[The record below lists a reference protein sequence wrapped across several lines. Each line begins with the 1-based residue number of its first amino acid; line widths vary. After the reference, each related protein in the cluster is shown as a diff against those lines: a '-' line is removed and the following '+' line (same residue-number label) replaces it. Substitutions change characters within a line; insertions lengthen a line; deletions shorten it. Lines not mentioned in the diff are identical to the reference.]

1 MTTPMIKMKAALL
14 MVTHLLARY
23 RNVDRRV
30 SVLCADSRPLAP
42 RSLTRA
48 APAARTQFAKWN
60 VWCRRRAPIRGRSH
74 PIRFA
79 NGTWLAAH
87 SATWLAR
94 ALLTVAHLLAWYR
107 NVDRRVSVL
116 CADSRPLAPHSLKRA
131 GPGSLLT
138 VAALFAFAIAGSAG
152 AEVSELRI
160 TKQPSI
166 IYLPLVVMEQNKL
179 VEKQAQAAGLPE
191 LKVSWITFNS
201 GGASTDALLSGS
213 VDLVTSGVSNL
224 LLLWERTKGQVNGV
238 TSVGGLPMLL
248 VTRDPA
254 VKTLKDFTDK
264 DKIAVPTIK
273 VSSQAMVLKM
283 AMEKMYGEA
292 ARDKL
297 DSVTIQ
303 LGHPDAMIAVIN
315 GSSEVNSH
323 FSAPPYQYSELKAP
337 GVHLVL
343 DSSDV
348 FGGPASNAVVFGT
361 RKFYDANPKTIAAF
375 ISALEEADRLIARDP
390 AVAAKIYL
398 DATKE
403 KYSVDEIVSMIKAP
417 NVVYSTT
424 PNATMVFASFMFKTG
439 LIKTKPASWKEF
451 FFPAAHGFPGT

>member
-1 MTTPMIKMKAALL
+1 MTTPMIKTNAGLGLL
-14 MVTHLLARY
+14 PTVAHLLARY
-23 RNVDRRV
+23 RNVERRV
-30 SVLCADSRPLAP
+30 SVL
-42 RSLTRA
+42 
-48 APAARTQFAKWN
+48 
-60 VWCRRRAPIRGRSH
+60 G
-74 PIRFA
+74 
-79 NGTWLAAH
+79 
-87 SATWLAR
+87 
-94 ALLTVAHLLAWYR
+94 
-107 NVDRRVSVL
+107 
-116 CADSRPLAPHSLKRA
+116 ADSRPLAPHSLKRA
-131 GPGSLLT
+131 GPSSLLT
-138 VAALFAFAIAGSAG
+138 AAALFALAIAGSAS

-191 LKVSWITFNS
+191 MKVSWITFNS
-201 GGASTDALLSGS
+201 GGASTDALLAGS

-292 ARDKL
+292 SRDKL

-375 ISALEEADRLIARDP
+375 IAALEEADRLIARDP
-390 AVAAKIYL
+390 ALAAKIYL

-403 KYSVDEIVSMIKAP
+403 KYSVEEIVAMIKAP

-424 PNATMVFASFMFKTG
+424 PNATMVFANFMFKTG

>member
-1 MTTPMIKMKAALL
+1 MQRWLRSVIGAGLAL
-14 MVTHLLARY
+14 AI
-23 RNVDRRV
+23 
-30 SVLCADSRPLAP
+30 
-42 RSLTRA
+42 A
-48 APAARTQFAKWN
+48 APAA
-60 VWCRRRAPIRGRSH
+60 
-74 PIRFA
+74 
-79 NGTWLAAH
+79 
-87 SATWLAR
+87 
-94 ALLTVAHLLAWYR
+94 
-107 NVDRRVSVL
+107 
-116 CADSRPLAPHSLKRA
+116 
-131 GPGSLLT
+131 
-138 VAALFAFAIAGSAG
+138 

-166 IYLPLVVMEQNKL
+166 IYLPLVVMEQDKL
-179 VEKQAQAAGLPE
+179 LEKHAKAAGLGD
-191 LKVSWITFNS
+191 LKVLWITFNS

-224 LLLWERTKGQVNGV
+224 LLLWERTKGEVNGL

-254 VKTLKDFTDK
+254 VKTLKDFTEK

-297 DSVTIQ
+297 DAMTVQ
-303 LGHPDAMIAVIN
+303 LGHPDAMIAVVG

-323 FSAPPYQYSELKAP
+323 FSAPPYQFTELKAP

-375 ISALEEADRLIARDP
+375 IAGLEEANRLIARDP
-390 AVAAKIYL
+390 AAAAKIYL
-398 DATKE
+398 DATHE
-403 KYSVDEIVSMIKAP
+403 KYSVDEVVAMIKAP

-424 PNATMVFASFMFKTG
+424 PNATMVFANFMFKTG
-439 LIKTKPASWKEF
+439 LIKTRPATWKEF
-451 FFPAAHGFPGT
+451 FFPVVHNLPGT

>member
-1 MTTPMIKMKAALL
+1 MGPWLGSVIGVGLAL
-14 MVTHLLARY
+14 AI
-23 RNVDRRV
+23 
-30 SVLCADSRPLAP
+30 
-42 RSLTRA
+42 A
-48 APAARTQFAKWN
+48 APAT
-60 VWCRRRAPIRGRSH
+60 
-74 PIRFA
+74 
-79 NGTWLAAH
+79 
-87 SATWLAR
+87 
-94 ALLTVAHLLAWYR
+94 
-107 NVDRRVSVL
+107 
-116 CADSRPLAPHSLKRA
+116 
-131 GPGSLLT
+131 
-138 VAALFAFAIAGSAG
+138 

-179 VEKQAQAAGLPE
+179 LEKHAKAAGLGD

-224 LLLWERTKGQVNGV
+224 LLLWERTKGEVNGV

-254 VKTLKDFTDK
+254 VKTLKDFTEK

-297 DSVTIQ
+297 DAMTVQ
-303 LGHPDAMIAVIN
+303 LGHPDAMIAVVG

-323 FSAPPYQYSELKAP
+323 FSAPPYQFTELKAP

-375 ISALEEADRLIARDP
+375 IAGLEEANRLIASDP

-398 DATKE
+398 DATHE
-403 KYSVDEIVSMIKAP
+403 KYSVDEVVAMIKAP

-424 PNATMVFASFMFKTG
+424 PNATMVLANFMFKTG
-439 LIKTKPASWKEF
+439 LIKTRPATWKEF
-451 FFPAAHGFPGT
+451 FFPVVHNLAGT

>member
-1 MTTPMIKMKAALL
+1 MTPSTIRMSAGKALGFD
-14 MVTHLLARY
+14 HFLAR
-23 RNVDRRV
+23 
-30 SVLCADSRPLAP
+30 CGK
-42 RSLTRA
+42 T
-48 APAARTQFAKWN
+48 
-60 VWCRRRAPIRGRSH
+60 G
-74 PIRFA
+74 
-79 NGTWLAAH
+79 
-87 SATWLAR
+87 
-94 ALLTVAHLLAWYR
+94 LLTVAGIFALIGT
-107 NVDRRVSVL
+107 S
-116 CADSRPLAPHSLKRA
+116 
-131 GPGSLLT
+131 
-138 VAALFAFAIAGSAG
+138 AAR

-179 VEKQAQAAGLPE
+179 VEKHAKAAGLPE
-191 LKVSWITFNS
+191 LKATWVSFNS
-201 GGASTDALLSGS
+201 GGASTDALLAGS
-213 VDLVTSGVSNL
+213 VDLVTSGVSNM
-224 LLLWERTKGQVNGV
+224 LLLWERTKGEVNGV

-273 VSSQAMVLKM
+273 ISSQAMVLKM
-283 AMEKMYGEA
+283 AMEKMYGDA
-292 ARDKL
+292 SRDKL
-297 DSVTIQ
+297 DPVTVQ
-303 LGHPDAMIAVIN
+303 LGHPDAMIAVVN

-361 RKFYDANPKTIAAF
+361 RKFYDANPKTIAVFMA
-375 ISALEEADRLIARDP
+375 ALEEANQLIARDP
-390 AVAAKIYL
+390 AAAAKIYL
-398 DATKE
+398 DATRE
-403 KYSVDEIVSMIKAP
+403 KYSVEEIVSMIKAP

-424 PNATMVFASFMFKTG
+424 PNATMVFANFMFKTG

-451 FFPAAHGFPGT
+451 FFPVAHAFPGT

>member
-1 MTTPMIKMKAALL
+1 MRPWLGSVIGVGLAL
-14 MVTHLLARY
+14 AI
-23 RNVDRRV
+23 
-30 SVLCADSRPLAP
+30 
-42 RSLTRA
+42 A
-48 APAARTQFAKWN
+48 APAT
-60 VWCRRRAPIRGRSH
+60 
-74 PIRFA
+74 
-79 NGTWLAAH
+79 
-87 SATWLAR
+87 
-94 ALLTVAHLLAWYR
+94 
-107 NVDRRVSVL
+107 
-116 CADSRPLAPHSLKRA
+116 
-131 GPGSLLT
+131 
-138 VAALFAFAIAGSAG
+138 

-166 IYLPLVVMEQNKL
+166 IYLPLVIMEQDKL
-179 VEKQAQAAGLPE
+179 LEKHAKAAGLGD

-292 ARDKL
+292 ARDTL
-297 DSVTIQ
+297 DAMTVQ
-303 LGHPDAMIAVIN
+303 LGHPDAMIAVVG

-323 FSAPPYQYSELKAP
+323 FSAPPYQFTELKAP

-375 ISALEEADRLIARDP
+375 IAGLEEANRLIARDP

-398 DATKE
+398 DATHE
-403 KYSVDEIVSMIKAP
+403 KYSVDEVVAMIKAP

-424 PNATMVFASFMFKTG
+424 PNATMVFANFMFKTG
-439 LIKTKPASWKEF
+439 LIKTRPATWKEF
-451 FFPAAHGFPGT
+451 FFPVVHNLPGT

>member
-1 MTTPMIKMKAALL
+1 MQRWLRSVIGVGLAL
-14 MVTHLLARY
+14 AI
-23 RNVDRRV
+23 
-30 SVLCADSRPLAP
+30 
-42 RSLTRA
+42 A
-48 APAARTQFAKWN
+48 APAT
-60 VWCRRRAPIRGRSH
+60 
-74 PIRFA
+74 
-79 NGTWLAAH
+79 
-87 SATWLAR
+87 
-94 ALLTVAHLLAWYR
+94 
-107 NVDRRVSVL
+107 
-116 CADSRPLAPHSLKRA
+116 
-131 GPGSLLT
+131 
-138 VAALFAFAIAGSAG
+138 

-179 VEKQAQAAGLPE
+179 LEKHAKAAGLGD

-224 LLLWERTKGQVNGV
+224 LLLWERTKGEVNGV

-254 VKTLKDFTDK
+254 VKTLKDFTER

-297 DSVTIQ
+297 DAMTVQ
-303 LGHPDAMIAVIN
+303 LGHPDAMIAVVG

-323 FSAPPYQYSELKAP
+323 FSAPPYQFTELKAP

-375 ISALEEADRLIARDP
+375 IAGLEEANRLIARDP
-390 AVAAKIYL
+390 AAAAKIYL
-398 DATKE
+398 DATHE
-403 KYSVDEIVSMIKAP
+403 KYSVDEVVAMIKAP

-424 PNATMVFASFMFKTG
+424 PNATMVFANFMFKTG
-439 LIKTKPASWKEF
+439 LIKTRPATWKEF
-451 FFPAAHGFPGT
+451 FFPVVHNLPGT

>member
-1 MTTPMIKMKAALL
+1 MARWLRSVIGVGLAL
-14 MVTHLLARY
+14 AI
-23 RNVDRRV
+23 
-30 SVLCADSRPLAP
+30 
-42 RSLTRA
+42 A
-48 APAARTQFAKWN
+48 APAT
-60 VWCRRRAPIRGRSH
+60 
-74 PIRFA
+74 
-79 NGTWLAAH
+79 
-87 SATWLAR
+87 
-94 ALLTVAHLLAWYR
+94 
-107 NVDRRVSVL
+107 
-116 CADSRPLAPHSLKRA
+116 
-131 GPGSLLT
+131 
-138 VAALFAFAIAGSAG
+138 

-179 VEKQAQAAGLPE
+179 LEKHAKAAGLGD

-224 LLLWERTKGQVNGV
+224 LLLWERTKGEVNGV

-254 VKTLKDFTDK
+254 VKTLKDFTEK

-297 DSVTIQ
+297 DAMTVQ
-303 LGHPDAMIAVIN
+303 LGHPDAMIAVVG

-323 FSAPPYQYSELKAP
+323 FSAPPYQFTELKTP

-375 ISALEEADRLIARDP
+375 IAGLEEANRLIARDP
-390 AVAAKIYL
+390 AAAAKIYL
-398 DATKE
+398 DATHE
-403 KYSVDEIVSMIKAP
+403 KYSVDEVVAMIKAP

-424 PNATMVFASFMFKTG
+424 PNATMVFATFMFKTG
-439 LIKTKPASWKEF
+439 LIKTRPATWKEF
-451 FFPAAHGFPGT
+451 FFPVVHNLPGT

>member
-1 MTTPMIKMKAALL
+1 LRSVIGAGLAL
-14 MVTHLLARY
+14 AI
-23 RNVDRRV
+23 
-30 SVLCADSRPLAP
+30 
-42 RSLTRA
+42 A
-48 APAARTQFAKWN
+48 APAT
-60 VWCRRRAPIRGRSH
+60 
-74 PIRFA
+74 
-79 NGTWLAAH
+79 
-87 SATWLAR
+87 
-94 ALLTVAHLLAWYR
+94 
-107 NVDRRVSVL
+107 
-116 CADSRPLAPHSLKRA
+116 
-131 GPGSLLT
+131 
-138 VAALFAFAIAGSAG
+138 

-179 VEKQAQAAGLPE
+179 LEKHAKAAGLADV
-191 LKVSWITFNS
+191 KVSWITFNS

-224 LLLWERTKGQVNGV
+224 LLLWERTKGEVNGV

-254 VKTLKDFTDK
+254 VKTLKDFTEK

-273 VSSQAMVLKM
+273 VSTQAMVLKM

-297 DSVTIQ
+297 DAMTVQ
-303 LGHPDAMIAVIN
+303 LGHPDAMIAVV
-315 GSSEVNSH
+315 GGTSEVNSH
-323 FSAPPYQYSELKAP
+323 FSAPPYQFTELKAP

-361 RKFYDANPKTIAAF
+361 RKFYNANPKTIAAF
-375 ISALEEADRLIARDP
+375 MAGLEEANRLIARDP

-398 DATKE
+398 DATHE
-403 KYSVDEIVSMIKAP
+403 KYSVDEVVAMIRAP

-424 PNATMVFASFMFKTG
+424 PNATMVFANFMFKTG
-439 LIKTKPASWKEF
+439 LIKTRPGTWKEF
-451 FFPAAHGFPGT
+451 FFPVVHNLPGT

>member
-1 MTTPMIKMKAALL
+1 MGIGKSSASSATGWRRLGCIVGCAGALL
-14 MVTHLLARY
+14 
-23 RNVDRRV
+23 
-30 SVLCADSRPLAP
+30 
-42 RSLTRA
+42 
-48 APAARTQFAKWN
+48 
-60 VWCRRRAPIRGRSH
+60 
-74 PIRFA
+74 
-79 NGTWLAAH
+79 
-87 SATWLAR
+87 
-94 ALLTVAHLLAWYR
+94 
-107 NVDRRVSVL
+107 
-116 CADSRPLAPHSLKRA
+116 
-131 GPGSLLT
+131 
-138 VAALFAFAIAGSAG
+138 AFAGVAC

-179 VEKQAQAAGLPE
+179 LEKHAKAMGIPE
-191 LKVSWITFNS
+191 LTGKWVTFNS
-201 GGASTDALLSGS
+201 GGAATDALLSGS

-224 LLLWERTKGQVNGV
+224 LLLWERTKGEVNGV

-248 VTRDPA
+248 VTRDPN

-283 AMEKMYGEA
+283 ALEKMYGA
-292 ARDKL
+292 SARDSL
-297 DSVTIQ
+297 DAMTVQ
-303 LGHPDAMIAVIN
+303 LGHPDAMIAVVG

-323 FSAPPYQYSELKAP
+323 FSAPPYQATELKTP

-361 RKFYDANPKTIAAF
+361 KKFYQANPKTIAAF
-375 ISALEEADRLIARDP
+375 MAGLEEANQLIARDP
-390 AVAAKIYL
+390 AAAAKIYL

-403 KYSVDEIVSMIKAP
+403 KYTVDEVVAMIKAP

-424 PNATMVFASFMFKTG
+424 PNATMVFADFMVKTG
-439 LIKTKPASWKEF
+439 LIKTRPASWKEF
-451 FFPAAHGFPGT
+451 FFPVVHNLPGT

>member
-1 MTTPMIKMKAALL
+1 MQRWLRAVIGVGLAL
-14 MVTHLLARY
+14 AI
-23 RNVDRRV
+23 
-30 SVLCADSRPLAP
+30 
-42 RSLTRA
+42 A
-48 APAARTQFAKWN
+48 AP
-60 VWCRRRAPIRGRSH
+60 
-74 PIRFA
+74 
-79 NGTWLAAH
+79 
-87 SATWLAR
+87 
-94 ALLTVAHLLAWYR
+94 
-107 NVDRRVSVL
+107 
-116 CADSRPLAPHSLKRA
+116 
-131 GPGSLLT
+131 
-138 VAALFAFAIAGSAG
+138 AG
-152 AEVSELRI
+152 AEVSELRV

-179 VEKQAQAAGLPE
+179 LEKHAKAAGLGD
-191 LKVSWITFNS
+191 LKVSWVTFNS

-224 LLLWERTKGQVNGV
+224 LLLWERTKGEVNGL

-297 DSVTIQ
+297 DAMTVQ
-303 LGHPDAMIAVIN
+303 LGHPDAMIAVVG

-323 FSAPPYQYSELKAP
+323 FSAPPYQFTELKTP

-375 ISALEEADRLIARDP
+375 IAGLEEANGLIARDP
-390 AVAAKIYL
+390 AAAAKIYL
-398 DATKE
+398 DATHE
-403 KYSVDEIVSMIKAP
+403 KYSVDEVVAMIKAP

-424 PNATMVFASFMFKTG
+424 PNATMVFANFMFKTG
-439 LIKTKPASWKEF
+439 LIKTRPATWKEF
-451 FFPAAHGFPGT
+451 FFPVVHNLPGT

>member
-1 MTTPMIKMKAALL
+1 MGRWLQSVIGAGLVAL
-14 MVTHLLARY
+14 AI
-23 RNVDRRV
+23 
-30 SVLCADSRPLAP
+30 
-42 RSLTRA
+42 A
-48 APAARTQFAKWN
+48 APAT
-60 VWCRRRAPIRGRSH
+60 
-74 PIRFA
+74 
-79 NGTWLAAH
+79 
-87 SATWLAR
+87 
-94 ALLTVAHLLAWYR
+94 
-107 NVDRRVSVL
+107 
-116 CADSRPLAPHSLKRA
+116 
-131 GPGSLLT
+131 
-138 VAALFAFAIAGSAG
+138 

-160 TKQPSI
+160 AKQPSI

-179 VEKQAQAAGLPE
+179 LEKHAKAAGLGD

-201 GGASTDALLSGS
+201 GGTSTDALLSGS

-224 LLLWERTKGQVNGV
+224 LLLWERTKGEVNGV

-254 VKTLKDFTDK
+254 VKTLKDFTEK

-283 AMEKMYGEA
+283 AMEKMYGEG

-297 DSVTIQ
+297 DAMTVQ
-303 LGHPDAMIAVIN
+303 LGHPDAMIAVV
-315 GSSEVNSH
+315 GGTSEVNSH
-323 FSAPPYQYSELKAP
+323 FSAPPYQFTELRTP

-375 ISALEEADRLIARDP
+375 IAGLEEANGLIARDP
-390 AVAAKIYL
+390 SLAAKIYL
-398 DATKE
+398 DATHE
-403 KYSVDEIVSMIKAP
+403 KYSVDEVVAMIKAP

-424 PNATMVFASFMFKTG
+424 PNATMVFANFMFKTG
-439 LIKTKPASWKEF
+439 LIKTRPGTWKEF
-451 FFPAAHGFPGT
+451 FFPVVHNLPGT

>member
-1 MTTPMIKMKAALL
+1 MTTPTIKIDK
-14 MVTHLLARY
+14 V
-23 RNVDRRV
+23 
-30 SVLCADSRPLAP
+30 
-42 RSLTRA
+42 
-48 APAARTQFAKWN
+48 
-60 VWCRRRAPIRGRSH
+60 
-74 PIRFA
+74 
-79 NGTWLAAH
+79 
-87 SATWLAR
+87 
-94 ALLTVAHLLAWYR
+94 LLTVA
-107 NVDRRVSVL
+107 
-116 CADSRPLAPHSLKRA
+116 
-131 GPGSLLT
+131 LT
-138 VAALFAFAIAGSAG
+138 AAALFAFAIAGSAS

-179 VEKQAQAAGLPE
+179 IEKQTHAAGLPE

-201 GGASTDALLSGS
+201 GGASTDALLAGS

-292 ARDKL
+292 SRDKL

-375 ISALEEADRLIARDP
+375 MAALEEADQLIARDP
-390 AVAAKIYL
+390 ALAAKIYL

-403 KYSVDEIVSMIKAP
+403 KYSVDEIVAMIKAP

-424 PNATMVFASFMFKTG
+424 PNATMVFANFMFKTG

-451 FFPAAHGFPGT
+451 FFPMAHGFPGT

>member
-1 MTTPMIKMKAALL
+1 MG
-14 MVTHLLARY
+14 
-23 RNVDRRV
+23 
-30 SVLCADSRPLAP
+30 
-42 RSLTRA
+42 RSLRSVIGVA
-48 APAARTQFAKWN
+48 LALAIVAPAS
-60 VWCRRRAPIRGRSH
+60 G
-74 PIRFA
+74 
-79 NGTWLAAH
+79 
-87 SATWLAR
+87 
-94 ALLTVAHLLAWYR
+94 
-107 NVDRRVSVL
+107 
-116 CADSRPLAPHSLKRA
+116 
-131 GPGSLLT
+131 
-138 VAALFAFAIAGSAG
+138 
-152 AEVSELRI
+152 EVSELRI

-166 IYLPLVVMEQNKL
+166 IYLPLVIMEQDKL
-179 VEKQAQAAGLPE
+179 LEKHAKTAGLQE
-191 LKVSWITFNS
+191 LKTSWITFNS
-201 GGASTDALLSGS
+201 GGAATDALLSGS

-254 VKTLKDFTDK
+254 VKTLKDFTEK

-283 AMEKMYGEA
+283 ALEKMYGEA
-292 ARDKL
+292 ARDTL
-297 DSVTIQ
+297 DPMTVQ
-303 LGHPDAMIAVIN
+303 LGHPDAMIAVVG

-323 FSAPPYQYSELKAP
+323 FSAPPYQLTELKTP

-343 DSSDV
+343 DSSTV

-375 ISALEEADRLIARDP
+375 MAALEEADRLIARDP
-390 AVAAKIYL
+390 ALAAKIYL

-403 KYSVDEIVSMIKAP
+403 KYSVEEIVAMIKAP

-424 PNATMVFASFMFKTG
+424 PNATMVFANFMFKTG